1 MARLQVCSNFATPAM
16 LIDELLPSF
25 DVSERHRVAVRA
37 APAATYAALRQA
49 DLAESS
55 LARALMAL
63 RAMPGTLS
71 RGIAG
76 FRELRKSGHSAVTL
90 GTFEDRGFRILV
102 EDPPREIVIGLEG
115 KFWVPSGALATPPI
129 ENFRNSPIPA
139 GMARAVWNFSVVETA
154 DGSELATETRVLC
167 ADAATR
173 RRFLPYWALIRIA
186 SGFIRIA
193 MLGSIKR
200 TAESSEKRS

>member
-1 MARLQVCSNFATPAM
+1 M

-25 DVSERHRVAVRA
+25 DVSEHHRIMVRA
-37 APAATYAALRQA
+37 PAAATYAALREA

-55 LARALMAL
+55 LARALLVL

-71 RGIAG
+71 RGMTGI
-76 FRELRKSGHSAVTL
+76 RELRKGGREAVTL
-90 GTFEDRGFRILV
+90 DSFQDRGFRILA
-102 EDPPREIVIGLEG
+102 EDPPREIAIGLEG
-115 KFWVPSGALATPPI
+115 KFWLPSDALCTPPADA
-129 ENFRNSPIPA
+129 FRSAPIPA
-139 GMARAVWNFSVVETA
+139 GMARAVWNFSVSESA
-154 DGSELATETRVLC
+154 EGSELATETRVLC

-173 RRFLPYWALIRIA
+173 RRFLPYWALIRIG

-200 TAESSEKRS
+200 KAENR